1 MKYYVLEIHKH
12 EPKVFRISVHETEHA
27 IVAFPASPGFVVAL
41 QSVDATA
48 FREQLGAYLSL
59 VGIT

>member
-1 MKYYVLEIHKH
+1 MMYYVLEMHKH
-12 EPKVFRISVHETEHA
+12 EPKVFRISVHETEHV
-27 IVAFPASPGFVVAL
+27 IVAFPASPGFVVVL
-41 QSVDATA
+41 QSVNGAE